1 MNTIFYH
8 DIANYCTLQ
17 LLAEALLGFLDRDR
31 NGVLE
36 GGELKAMLA
45 ILGFA
50 PALLMPIPSFMRIEY
65 KAILRTLGGHLE
77 RKA

>member
-1 MNTIFYH
+1 M
-8 DIANYCTLQ
+8 
-17 LLAEALLGFLDRDR
+17 
-31 NGVLE
+31 LE

-65 KAILRTLGGHLE
+65 KALLRTLGGHLE